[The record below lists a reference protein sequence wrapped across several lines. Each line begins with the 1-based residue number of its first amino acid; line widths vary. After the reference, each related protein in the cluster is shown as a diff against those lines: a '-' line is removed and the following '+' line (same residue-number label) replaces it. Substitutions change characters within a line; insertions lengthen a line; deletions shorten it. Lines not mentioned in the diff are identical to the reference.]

1 MYSFDVGLHIVDVK
15 QDLLFFSAERPSVPC
30 VVILDFS
37 VSAVSQLYCS
47 LLLCFIVK
55 RDETGVAQLEKD
67 FIGDRGK
74 NTNHAC
80 EDLKNNLKS
89 ANLRF
94 TQIACFL

>member
-1 MYSFDVGLHIVDVK
+1 M
-15 QDLLFFSAERPSVPC
+15 
-30 VVILDFS
+30 
-37 VSAVSQLYCS
+37 
-47 LLLCFIVK
+47 
-55 RDETGVAQLEKD
+55 AQLEKD

-80 EDLKNNLKS
+80 EGLKNNLKS